1 LLTKSNK
8 LNALQY
14 AFYRQ
19 NAPNLSNLAATVA
32 VVLVVIYVQVSIVW
46 KKTLY
51 DDKLAV
57 LFAGTLASASD
68 VRVTLP

>member
-1 LLTKSNK
+1 MLTKSNK

-32 VVLVVIYVQVSIVW
+32 VVLVVIYVQVSICCGVEMM
-46 KKTLY
+46 KNMPFYSQEQRKR
-51 DDKLAV
+51 KLCA
-57 LFAGTLASASD
+57 AP
-68 VRVTLP
+68 LP